1 MQERDKFWE
10 RLASPVVWVAILT
23 AVYTYVEIADFSSP
37 REIALAVL
45 GILIAALSALNN
57 PQNVDRI

>member
-1 MQERDKFWE
+1 MNERDNFGA
-10 RLASPVVWVAILT
+10 RLGSPVVWVAILT

-57 PQNVDRI
+57 PQNIDRI

>member
-1 MQERDKFWE
+1 MEERKAFWE

-23 AVYTYVEIADFSSP
+23 AVYTYVEVADFSSP

-45 GILIAALSALNN
+45 GILIAVFSALNN
-57 PQNVDRI
+57 PTDVKHI

>member
-1 MQERDKFWE
+1 MNERKAFWE

-23 AVYTYVEIADFSSP
+23 AIYTYVEVADFSSP

-45 GILIAALSALNN
+45 GILIAALGALNN
-57 PQNVDRI
+57 PTDSRHI